1 MKMTVDEFIKKAISF
16 CTERIAP
23 KLTEDVN
30 KIKLGAKLYFA
41 PKKIK
46 AVFAD
51 PDAKDTILTPEGLVD
66 IGEMEGAVMNG
77 FEFGSKYPFL
87 GICDLNKADAEEFFG
102 YIKGGLSTAEVAL

>member
-1 MKMTVDEFIKKAISF
+1 MKMTVDEFIKKAVSF
-16 CTERIAP
+16 CKERLAP
-23 KLTEDVN
+23 KLTEEAN
-30 KIKLGAKLYFA
+30 KVTLGMKLYFA

-46 AVFAD
+46 AAFAS

-66 IGEMEGAVMNG
+66 VGEMEGAVMNG

-102 YIKGGLSTAEVAL
+102 YLKGGLSTVEVAS